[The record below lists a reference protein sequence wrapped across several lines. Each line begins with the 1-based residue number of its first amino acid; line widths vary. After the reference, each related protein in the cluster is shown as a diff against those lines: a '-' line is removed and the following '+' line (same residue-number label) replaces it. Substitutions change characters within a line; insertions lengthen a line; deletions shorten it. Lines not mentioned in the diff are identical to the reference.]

1 MEREIEETN
10 RKYELMENQMKTE
23 TKDRLEFEKLL
34 EQEIKQK
41 QQLEVGI
48 RLLERDSYEKQDT
61 LEQLQKQLEDT
72 RSINQ
77 RLFEEIR
84 EKNDKEKERIRKLEE
99 SKQAI
104 SALRSENE
112 NIYEEHER
120 LKTQVN

>member
-99 SKQAI
+99 SKQPI